1 LIFSVIPAKAGIQ
14 EKQAILD
21 PGDPVPEKA
30 GSRGD
35 GLDDFLRGHQIS
47 EFGFRASDFGFNQ
60 TLSQSISSASK
71 TGPSLHT

>member
-21 PGDPVPEKA
+21 PGFR
-30 GSRGD
+30 RGD